1 MEYCWRDHLP
11 QRPIPSDQNILA
23 SFPAWCQWQKCVR
36 LANWPFRIEAS
47 LKVRWYPHPI
57 WLSQSY
63 PEDIVLYGKFL
74 FIGQNP
80 SLNRKGFEEGHSC
93 GLMHCHIISNR
104 CRLNKWQI
112 IALVSPQSLGGIWML
127 RRATSFTKPTPA
139 PRWPVTDIHAQ
150 VMCLETQWLTLL
162 SYPTSSGH
170 TSETFCPPQWLV
182 RAELWSQ
189 DNL

>member
-1 MEYCWRDHLP
+1 MSSGYD
-11 QRPIPSDQNILA
+11 
-23 SFPAWCQWQKCVR
+23 
-36 LANWPFRIEAS
+36 
-47 LKVRWYPHPI
+47 
-57 WLSQSY
+57 WLSQIGWGYHLAFKEASILKGQFASLTHFCHWHQAGK
-63 PEDIVLYGKFL
+63 EAKIFWSLGMGLYGKFL

-170 TSETFCPPQWLV
+170 TSETSCPPQWLV